1 LKRKK
6 LKLTFVIIKKSI
18 EGFIVCINWGGNF
31 ELFGHYNWN
40 DNVKIIMLGKCIE
53 SIVKRGH
60 KHAIIGIKK
69 VLGPNAN
76 YKQSQMWLHIATWTM
91 KIILI

>member
-1 LKRKK
+1 
-6 LKLTFVIIKKSI
+6 
-18 EGFIVCINWGGNF
+18 
-31 ELFGHYNWN
+31 
-40 DNVKIIMLGKCIE
+40 MLGKCIE

-76 YKQSQMWLHIATWTM
+76 YKQSQM
-91 KIILI
+91 